1 MNGKGVAMTR
11 RQRKWLIVSP
21 ATHTRI
27 MKLKYDLQ
35 MRTTDELI
43 NFLIDFYLKHSS

>member
-1 MNGKGVAMTR
+1 V
-11 RQRKWLIVSP
+11 IVSP
-21 ATHTRI
+21 KTHALL

-43 NFLIDFYLKHSS
+43 NFLIDFYLKHSR